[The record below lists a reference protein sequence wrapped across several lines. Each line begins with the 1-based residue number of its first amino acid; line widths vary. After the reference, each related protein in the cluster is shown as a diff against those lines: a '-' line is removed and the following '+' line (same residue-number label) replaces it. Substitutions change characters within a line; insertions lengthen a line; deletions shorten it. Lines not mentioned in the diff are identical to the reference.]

1 VLVVDDDPVVA
12 TILSK
17 GLAAAGCNITL
28 CDDGDAAVRLVRER
42 AFDLVISDMRLARGL
57 QAGGARLERGHA
69 RADPGRE
76 RHRQHPHPE
85 TEKLAE
91 ALARLTGETKTA
103 AVTHALRVDSSALLA
118 VLQDEA
124 ERRAFN
130 EAMEAAGSLTM
141 SVASFVEASIV
152 IEVRYGAEGLRALD
166 RFVDRAEMSS

>member
-1 VLVVDDDPVVA
+1 
-12 TILSK
+12 
-17 GLAAAGCNITL
+17 
-28 CDDGDAAVRLVRER
+28 
-42 AFDLVISDMRLARGL
+42 M
-57 QAGGARLERGHA
+57 
-69 RADPGRE
+69 
-76 RHRQHPHPE
+76 
-85 TEKLAE
+85 AE

-124 ERRAFN
+124 ERRVFN
-130 EAMEAAGSLTM
+130 EAVEAAGSVTM